1 MIDEKLKKIWELP
14 MGSFML
20 MDGLTMNVLGKCSLV
35 DLFSCIGSASLKSL
49 GKLFA
54 CHMP

>member
-1 MIDEKLKKIWELP
+1 